1 MRLLLILLLG
11 ASRNAAPQA
20 PPPDLARQAVPAP
33 GENLTLWL
41 PKLYEAD
48 PKISLKFDRKP
59 TAVTNEAVS
68 LRLALLKQKLPRV
81 PSPPAEVDLL
91 KIDPSLTYVKFT
103 GSVTTWKGRTVP
115 TGRYEGFVQG
125 KIGVYGRV
133 IWLPLEPGTVVL
145 DLYAEPPW
153 VDTLN
158 RDWDAILGN
167 ISGPVM
173 ELTVRETAPNR
184 WLAAKILAGFGGLV
198 AFVGLLMIAVRMN
211 EAIGGSV
218 TFLALLVPIVPLG
231 YAVLNL
237 GTCKRGLG
245 VALGGLGLFGLS
257 LLLERG

>member
-1 MRLLLILLLG
+1 MMLPLLALLL
-11 ASRNAAPQA
+11 AMTQA
-20 PPPDLARQAVPAP
+20 PPPDLTRQPLPAP
-33 GENLTLWL
+33 GEHLALWL

-48 PKISLKFDRKP
+48 PKISLKFDRKS
-59 TAVTNEAVS
+59 TRVTNETVS
-68 LRLALLKQKLPRV
+68 LRMALQKQKLSKN
-81 PSPPAEVDLL
+81 PSPPVESDLL

-103 GSVTTWKGRTVP
+103 GSVATWKGRAVP
-115 TGRYEGFVQG
+115 AGRYEGFVQG

-133 IWLPLEPGTVVL
+133 IWLPLEPGTVAI
-145 DLYAEPPW
+145 DLYAEPAW
-153 VDTLN
+153 MDGLN
-158 RDWDAILGN
+158 RDWDLILDN
-167 ISGPVM
+167 LSGPVT
-173 ELTVRETAPNR
+173 ELTLRETAPNR
-184 WLAAKILAGFGGLV
+184 WMAAKILAGFGGLV

-237 GTCKRGLG
+237 STCKRRLG